1 MSKNKNKNKK
11 IKRKEIKSWI
21 LIAQILLAPLAM
33 HRLLTFL
40 LALINSHIYKTNK
53 KKNPKTIEQLNVAYN
68 QRKMWMHWTQNKN

>member
-1 MSKNKNKNKK
+1 MEDVKKTKTKNKK
-11 IKRKEIKSWI
+11 EERKIKSWI

-53 KKNPKTIEQLNVAYN
+53 KTPQNY
-68 QRKMWMHWTQNKN
+68 WTTECCL

>member
-1 MSKNKNKNKK
+1 MEDVKKTKTKNKK
-11 IKRKEIKSWI
+11 EERKIKSWI

-53 KKNPKTIEQLNVAYN
+53 KNPQNY
-68 QRKMWMHWTQNKN
+68 WTTECCL